1 MVDDYFIKQAALC
14 STQDETPTELY
25 EKYDV
30 KKGLRDKDG
39 KGVVTGLTHISRVDG
54 FEMINGVRTPIEGR
68 LIYRGYD
75 IRIS

>member
-39 KGVVTGLTHISRVDG
+39 KGVGAQLQ
-54 FEMINGVRTPIEGR
+54 NCA
-68 LIYRGYD
+68 
-75 IRIS
+75 